1 MPNLGAV
8 AATGGNNLGIDS
20 IFPTTQVEISISC
33 RDLLDCDILSKSDPQ
48 VVVYMKDSFGD
59 QYYEVGKTEV
69 IYDNLNPN
77 FIKKFIVN
85 YNFEVVQQ
93 MKFEVWDIDMSG
105 RDFLGH
111 CETTLADIVA
121 NKGRQFKRSL
131 TGVSGKNCGDIII
144 VVEELSS
151 CKQIVYFQ
159 FKALQLK
166 KPVWFLK
173 PDPFLMLWRSNED
186 GSYSVVHK
194 TETCKATQYP
204 MWQMTK
210 IQVRTFCNGDF
221 DRSVRVDCLDYRHN
235 GNHKL
240 IGSCYTTLNKL
251 VNEPLDKNKYELSN
265 PMRNPI
271 KTYGKLELVQV
282 NLKEET
288 SFLDYIRGG
297 LEMHFAV
304 AIDFTASNGDVSDP
318 KSHHFIDLYTGR
330 QNAYEIAL
338 RAVGEIIQH
347 YDTQGMFPGFG
358 FGAKVPPSNRVSH
371 QFPLNGNQQHPYCKG
386 VDELIAC
393 YRQSVN
399 AVTLSGPTNF
409 APVINSTAAIAKEHQ
424 NGTRYFIL
432 LIITDGIICDMQQTK
447 HAIIIASH
455 LPMSIIIVGV
465 GNADFSA
472 MDELDSDD
480 VILNVDGHNAARDI
494 VQFVPIN
501 RYLSRDGSSIRSQV
515 ELAREVLYEV
525 PDQIVSYM
533 VSKGFKPKKAS
544 MTSN

>member
-1 MPNLGAV
+1 MPNVQGTSAS
-8 AATGGNNLGIDS
+8 GGNNLGIDS
-20 IFPTTQVEISISC
+20 IFSTTQIELSISC
-33 RDLLDCDILSKSDPQ
+33 RNLLDCDILSKSDPQ
-48 VVVYMKDSFGD
+48 CIVYLKDSYGN
-59 QYYEVGKTEV
+59 QYYELGKTEI

-77 FIKKFIVN
+77 FVKKFILD
-85 YNFEVVQQ
+85 YNFEAVQHL
-93 MKFEVWDIDMSG
+93 KFEVWDIDVGG
-105 RDFLGH
+105 RDFLGV

-121 NKGRQFKRSL
+121 NKGRQFKRPL
-131 TGVSGKNCGDIII
+131 TGVNGKDCGEIII

-151 CKQIVYFQ
+151 CKQLVYFR
-159 FKALQLK
+159 FKANKLK

-173 PDPFLMLWRSNED
+173 PDPFLTFWRANED

-194 TETCKATQYP
+194 TEVLRSTQNP
-204 MWQMTK
+204 LWSQAK
-210 IQVRTFCNGDF
+210 IQVRTLCNGDF
-221 DRSVRVDCLDYRHN
+221 ERSIRIDCLDYRHN

-251 VNEPLDKNKYELSN
+251 VNDGLEKNKYELSN
-265 PMRNPI
+265 PMKNPL
-271 KTYGKLELVQV
+271 KTYGTVELAEIQ
-282 NLKEET
+282 LKEEI

-304 AIDFTASNGDVSDP
+304 AIDFTASNGDINDP
-318 KSHHFIDLYTGR
+318 MSHHYIDIYTNKP
-330 QNAYEIAL
+330 NAYEIAL

-358 FGAKVPPSNRVSH
+358 FGAKIPPSNRVSH
-371 QFPLNGNQQHPYCKG
+371 QFPLNGNPQHPYCKG
-386 VDELIAC
+386 IEELISC
-393 YRQSVN
+393 YKQTLNV
-399 AVTLSGPTNF
+399 VTLSGPTNF
-409 APVINSTAAIAKEHQ
+409 APVINSTAAIAKQHQ
-424 NGTRYFIL
+424 DGTRYFIL

-480 VILNVDGHNAARDI
+480 VILSVDGCNAARDI

-501 RYLSRDGSSIRSQV
+501 RFLSRDGSSIRSQV

-533 VSKGFKPKKAS
+533 SSRGFKPRKS
-544 MTSN
+544 LSS